1 MDTAV
6 VILNFNGKSWLKKFL
21 PSVISHSKT
30 EADVFVIDN
39 GSTDDSIAYLTNNH
53 PSIKLL
59 TLPKNLGFAGG
70 YNEGL
75 KQIEHTYYILLNSDI
90 EVTKN
95 WIDPIISTFKNNP
108 EILAIQPKILSY
120 KHKNKFEHAG
130 AAGGLMDKLNYPFCR
145 GRIFDHTETDHQQY
159 DDLTEIF
166 WASGACLFIRS
177 KDFHTQG
184 GFDEDFFAHMEEID
198 LCWRIKNTGGKVFF
212 HPDSIVYHVGG
223 GTLNYN
229 SPQKTYLNFRN
240 SLFMIHKNHNKNLFL
255 IIFKR
260 LVLDGIAGLHFL
272 IKGQF
277 KHLFSVIKA
286 HYSYFGS
293 ISKLNKKRK
302 KLAKLSYNDLA
313 GVINISIIWEYFV
326 KKNKNINL

>member
-1 MDTAV
+1 LDTAV

>member
-313 GVINISIIWEYFV
+313 GVINISIIWDYFV